1 MYSVAAK
8 LIATGKNIV
17 NDRRRSFSVI
27 LIARAGSSGA
37 CGNHA
42 AKDLRQR
49 GYNGELDVYMNI
61 KDTRFRSA
69 TAPGDSLPS
78 PVNPIGWR
86 ITLSAESPLAIE
98 DARGRCSYADFATT
112 DSFIS
117 HRQAESWR
125 ESRVGSSASRPP
137 RRRTPSGGL
146 YYFAA
151 SRTISILKRYF
162 NCIELSCFGYPEG
175 SLAISALENVK
186 CRKEKLFADLI
197 GEVSPIDAAAK
208 TPGPGKKSNCM
219 AKGGGAIAVWARSVE
234 RISIMAFPPK
244 PKRYRPTAR

>member
-42 AKDLRQR
+42 AKDPRQR

-69 TAPGDSLPS
+69 TAPSD
-78 PVNPIGWR
+78 NPIGWR

-112 DSFIS
+112 NSFIS

-125 ESRVGSSASRPP
+125 AGLGLQPHARPAAE
-137 RRRTPSGGL
+137 RRAGL
-146 YYFAA
+146 YILPRAVQ
-151 SRTISILKRYF
+151 SRF
-162 NCIELSCFGYPEG
+162 
-175 SLAISALENVK
+175 
-186 CRKEKLFADLI
+186 
-197 GEVSPIDAAAK
+197 
-208 TPGPGKKSNCM
+208 
-219 AKGGGAIAVWARSVE
+219 
-234 RISIMAFPPK
+234 
-244 PKRYRPTAR
+244 

>member
-1 MYSVAAK
+1 
-8 LIATGKNIV
+8 
-17 NDRRRSFSVI
+17 
-27 LIARAGSSGA
+27 
-37 CGNHA
+37 
-42 AKDLRQR
+42 
-49 GYNGELDVYMNI
+49 MNI

-234 RISIMAFPPK
+234 RISIAAFPPK
-244 PKRYRPTAR
+244 TNQIDIALRRGENQVTVFIPSSAPAFGRPWMKRWPSPSWPGIARRRTGADYALP